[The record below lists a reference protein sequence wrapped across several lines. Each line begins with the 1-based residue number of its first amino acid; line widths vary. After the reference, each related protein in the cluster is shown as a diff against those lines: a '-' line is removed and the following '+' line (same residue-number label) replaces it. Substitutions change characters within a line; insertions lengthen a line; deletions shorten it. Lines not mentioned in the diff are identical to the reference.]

1 MPMFDLCM
9 NGDAHL
15 WNQFP
20 GLDGLPVDAS
30 SQARVAAWPMA
41 GNAPAVCRIL
51 PGRRDHSLIH
61 EIPPRN
67 VPEGKK
73 SPRSCIP

>member
-41 GNAPAVCRIL
+41 GNAPCCVQ
-51 PGRRDHSLIH
+51 D
-61 EIPPRN
+61 PPAAETTR
-67 VPEGKK
+67 
-73 SPRSCIP
+73 

>member
-20 GLDGLPVDAS
+20 GPDRGRIFFYGSPKDGRLMRLFFQWTPDLKPVSQHGSRRGMPLLCAGS
-30 SQARVAAWPMA
+30 SLAAEST
-41 GNAPAVCRIL
+41 R
-51 PGRRDHSLIH
+51 
-61 EIPPRN
+61 
-67 VPEGKK
+67 
-73 SPRSCIP
+73 